1 VDAEIVGNDF
11 GNTCSRCTGMCK
23 AAAVR
28 GAGPALGPHRVKCLV
43 MTWGSGRLV
52 QPPNED
58 QDVEIW
64 AVANQK
70 GGVGKTTTV
79 VTCAGLLAESGKR
92 VLMVDLDPQGSL
104 TCYFRHDPASLP
116 HSTYDL
122 FREQRL
128 PPALVLNAMF
138 LSTPQPGLH
147 LFPAGPGLATVER
160 DFRAEEGVGLRL
172 ARALASLRGGFDHVL
187 IDTPPVLGVLM
198 INALAASQRL
208 LLPVQTDYLAIKGL
222 ERMAH
227 TLSMVVRAR
236 GQDVACTVVPTMF
249 DAGSEAAASGLRA
262 LLRAFTDRV
271 GDSVIPLDNVFR
283 EASLQGVLPSRL
295 APGSRGVRSY
305 RGLLASLG
313 ALAAEEPRRWLGPAA

>member
-1 VDAEIVGNDF
+1 
-11 GNTCSRCTGMCK
+11 M
-23 AAAVR
+23 
-28 GAGPALGPHRVKCLV
+28 
-43 MTWGSGRLV
+43 
-52 QPPNED
+52 
-58 QDVEIW
+58 EIW

-79 VTCAGLLAESGKR
+79 VSCAGLLAESGKR

-104 TCYFRHDPASLP
+104 TCYFRHEPATLA
-116 HSTYDL
+116 HGTYEL
-122 FREQRL
+122 FREHRL
-128 PPALVLNAMF
+128 PPPLVLNAMF
-138 LSTPQPGLH
+138 LPTPHPGLK
-147 LFPAGPGLATVER
+147 LFPAAPGLATVER
-160 DFRAEEGVGLRL
+160 QFRAEEGVGLRL
-172 ARALASLRGGFDHVL
+172 ARALASLRGSFDYVL

-227 TLSMVVRAR
+227 TLAMVVRAR
-236 GQDVACTVVPTMF
+236 GREVGWTVVPTMF

-271 GDSVIPLDNVFR
+271 GDTVIPLDNSFR
-283 EASLQGVLPSRL
+283 EASLHGALPSQF

-305 RGLLASLG
+305 RALLASLG
-313 ALAAEEPRRWLGPAA
+313 VLELEEPQRRLGPAA

>member
-1 VDAEIVGNDF
+1 MTDTTQQSPDDFDLSAFEVAETATLDVLGLDQEPLLHRGQPVRITVHGP
-11 GNTCSRCTGMCK
+11 GS
-23 AAAVR
+23 AAYVR
-28 GAGPALGPHRVKCLV
+28 
-43 MTWGSGRLV
+43 
-52 QPPNED
+52 
-58 QDVEIW
+58 
-64 AVANQK
+64 
-70 GGVGKTTTV
+70 
-79 VTCAGLLAESGKR
+79 AESR
-92 VLMVDLDPQGSL
+92 AAQ
-104 TCYFRHDPASLP
+104 AS
-116 HSTYDL
+116 
-122 FREQRL
+122 
-128 PPALVLNAMF
+128 
-138 LSTPQPGLH
+138 
-147 LFPAGPGLATVER
+147 
-160 DFRAEEGVGLRL
+160 L
-172 ARALASLRGGFDHVL
+172 ARALAALRGSFDYVL

-236 GQDVACTVVPTMF
+236 GQDVAWTVVPTMF

-305 RGLLASLG
+305 RRLLASLG
-313 ALAAEEPRRWLGPAA
+313 ALDAAEPRRWLGPAA